1 MEMEK
6 NISAGKK
13 GKGGDPTKKQKLEL
27 NATRP
32 DIMFGLF
39 ANVSL

>member
-1 MEMEK
+1 MELEK
-6 NISAGKK
+6 NMNLGKK

-27 NATRP
+27 NASRP
-32 DIMFGLF
+32 DIMFGIF